1 MVEPIF
7 SYHGLPRRA
16 RRQDL
21 EAGIFYG
28 IQTPDRREQGIALS
42 WEDMREL
49 PAGRTVS
56 KTFPDDTLPG
66 GPVQRTL
73 DYRAPFVRPD
83 RERDYR
89 MAWAFFEREHR
100 AKTSPSAP

>member
-56 KTFPDDTLPG
+56 KTFLDDTLPG
-66 GPVQRTL
+66 GPVPRTI
-73 DYRAPFVRPD
+73 DYRAPFVHPD
-83 RERDYR
+83 RERDDR
-89 MAWAFFEREHR
+89 VAWAFFEREHG
-100 AKTSPSAP
+100 AKPSPSAP

>member
-73 DYRAPFVRPD
+73 DYRAPFVR
-83 RERDYR
+83 RERDDR
-89 MAWAFFEREHR
+89 MAWAFFEREHGAR
-100 AKTSPSAP
+100 SSPSAP

>member
-7 SYHGLPRRA
+7 LYHGLPRRA

-21 EAGIFYG
+21 KAGTPYG
-28 IQTPDRREQGIALS
+28 IQTPDRREQGIALG
-42 WEDMREL
+42 REAVREP
-49 PAGRTVS
+49 PAGRTVG

-66 GPVQRTL
+66 DPVRRTL

-89 MAWAFFEREHR
+89 VARAFFERAHG
-100 AKTSPSAP
+100 AKPSPSAP

>member
-7 SYHGLPRRA
+7 SYHGLSRRA

-21 EAGIFYG
+21 KAGISYG
-28 IQTPDRREQGIALS
+28 IQTPDCRKQGIALG
-42 WEDMREL
+42 WEDVREI
-49 PAGRTVS
+49 PAGRTVG

-66 GPVQRTL
+66 GPVRRAI
-73 DYRAPFVRPD
+73 DYRAPFVHPD

-89 MAWAFFEREHR
+89 VGRAFIERAHG
-100 AKTSPSAP
+100 AKPSPSAP